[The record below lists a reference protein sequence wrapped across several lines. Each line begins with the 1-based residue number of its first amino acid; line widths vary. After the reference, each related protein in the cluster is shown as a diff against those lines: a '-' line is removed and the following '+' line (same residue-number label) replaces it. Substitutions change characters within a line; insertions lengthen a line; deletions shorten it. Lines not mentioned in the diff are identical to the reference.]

1 MTEKKR
7 RLFRFLL
14 KRFQTNEATQEER
27 DLLDA
32 WYQSFGIDYPDDHLL
47 KRKEIRNSIFQE
59 IHNRLTPHEENV
71 DNSISKR
78 KSFSVFHSN
87 FIRIAAVLVVVSMLG
102 FIFWGIPSFQGDSH
116 TTSKEYLTL
125 TWGGYMNVHSDSLR
139 PFIVENIGIFYFRR
153 LLNSGRGQ
161 NSILHF

>member
-125 TWGGYMNVHSDSLR
+125 TWGGVYECS
-139 PFIVENIGIFYFRR
+139 F
-153 LLNSGRGQ
+153 
-161 NSILHF
+161 